1 MSSAVLQLLALAT
14 MVVDHVGLSLFPGEG
29 WLRWVGRL
37 SFPLFVF
44 LLCEGFVHTSSR
56 RKYALRLGMFAL
68 LSEVPYQLLMGQVYG
83 ESWGWP
89 VGNIFFELLCCF
101 FALWC
106 VERGGLWIFVTAG
119 LALAAQL
126 LGLSYGAYGVVLAVC
141 FFLFRGKPWLQ
152 GIALVGATCLY
163 CVYYSNWVQG
173 WAMLAAVPLALYN
186 GQRGRRLPRYF
197 LYGFYPL
204 HLAALAGALWLLAVP
219 GV

>member
-14 MVVDHVGLSLFPGEG
+14 MVVDHVGLALFPGEG

-101 FALWC
+101 L
-106 VERGGLWIFVTAG
+106 
-119 LALAAQL
+119 
-126 LGLSYGAYGVVLAVC
+126 
-141 FFLFRGKPWLQ
+141 
-152 GIALVGATCLY
+152 
-163 CVYYSNWVQG
+163 
-173 WAMLAAVPLALYN
+173 
-186 GQRGRRLPRYF
+186 RYD
-197 LYGFYPL
+197 
-204 HLAALAGALWLLAVP
+204 
-219 GV
+219 